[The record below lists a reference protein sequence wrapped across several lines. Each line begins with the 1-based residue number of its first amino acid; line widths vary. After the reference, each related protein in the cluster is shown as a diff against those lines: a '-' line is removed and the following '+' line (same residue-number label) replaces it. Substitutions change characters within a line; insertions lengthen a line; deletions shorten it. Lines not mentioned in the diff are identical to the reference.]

1 MDDDKFRE
9 LYQYVIAAVGEE
21 LFFEEQTAEP
31 IASVRFRYTDEYA
44 KVGGREEDVIEFYK
58 SDDRKSIVSVNGT
71 VLFKVREL
79 YTDRLRE
86 NVTALIDGG
95 EIKIDW

>member
-1 MDDDKFRE
+1 M
-9 LYQYVIAAVGEE
+9 LIVNIVVIVAAAI
-21 LFFEEQTAEP
+21 T
-31 IASVRFRYTDEYA
+31 EYF
-44 KVGGREEDVIEFYK
+44 GREEDVIEFYK